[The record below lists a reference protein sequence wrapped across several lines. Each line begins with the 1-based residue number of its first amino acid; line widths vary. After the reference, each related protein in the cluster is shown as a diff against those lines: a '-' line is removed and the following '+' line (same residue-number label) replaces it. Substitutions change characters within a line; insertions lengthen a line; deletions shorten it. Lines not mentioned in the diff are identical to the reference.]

1 MYFVYVMLNDYF
13 DWIFIGRM
21 ICVCVY
27 IENGMWM
34 FRDLYEY
41 YNGLLS
47 ILLKSF
53 VICNLRIL
61 IIL

>member
-1 MYFVYVMLNDYF
+1 
-13 DWIFIGRM
+13 M

-27 IENGMWM
+27 IDNGMWM

-61 IIL
+61 INNIIVVNGRCVSLYDCV